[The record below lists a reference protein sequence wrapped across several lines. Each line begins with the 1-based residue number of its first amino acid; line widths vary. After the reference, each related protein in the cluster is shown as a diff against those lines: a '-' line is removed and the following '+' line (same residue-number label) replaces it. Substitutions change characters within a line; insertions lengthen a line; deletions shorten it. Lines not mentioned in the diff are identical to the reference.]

1 MPATDMDHT
10 DLNVRVTPRASK
22 SEVIGIVDGV
32 LKVRIAAPPV
42 DGAANEALIKLL
54 AKHFNVS
61 KSSISIVSGDSSRN
75 KRVRISGTRI
85 PLAHRRF

>member
-85 PLAHRRF
+85 PLAHGRF